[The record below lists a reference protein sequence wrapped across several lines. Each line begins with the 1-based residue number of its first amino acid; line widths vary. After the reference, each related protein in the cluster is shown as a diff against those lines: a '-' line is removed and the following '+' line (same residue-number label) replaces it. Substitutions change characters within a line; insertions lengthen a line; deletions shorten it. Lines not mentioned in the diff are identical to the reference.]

1 MSEQPAGEKS
11 FAPTEKRLRDA
22 AKKGNVLR
30 SREVATAIVLLT
42 GALWLKLVGPWLLTA
57 MEGTAT
63 RAFAFDRGMLEDF
76 RADRLMADLAWMVT
90 PPILSLGVLTIVAT
104 LVVQLAYGEGR
115 WVAANI
121 LPKASRMNPIA
132 GLGRMFGLNGLIELG
147 KSLAKLALLGTI
159 AWFWGR
165 TYLATLMTLGRGEL
179 TGQLAA
185 AWDAAAM
192 LLLMLS
198 AGLVII
204 ALIDWPIQYVRR
216 MQKLRMTSQELRD
229 EHKETEGSPERKAA
243 IRQRQRDLARGGVA
257 VAMKKA
263 QFVLTNP
270 THFAVAMAYDPAL
283 APAPFVVAK
292 GRGDKALAM
301 REIAAEMGVPALEY
315 PLLARSVYFTTRENQ
330 MIRAE
335 LYAAI
340 ASVLAF
346 VMSLKRGE
354 NPPRPQITVPLE
366 LRFDAEGQRLVKG

>member
-42 GALWLKLVGPWLLTA
+42 GALWLKLGGPWLLTA

-76 RADRLMADLAWMVT
+76 RADRLMADLAWMVA

-115 WVAANI
+115 WVTANI

-330 MIRAE
+330 MIRA
-335 LYAAI
+335 
-340 ASVLAF
+340 
-346 VMSLKRGE
+346 
-354 NPPRPQITVPLE
+354 
-366 LRFDAEGQRLVKG
+366 